1 MRKLRTEE
9 LRRLDVSQFK
19 AAEKTPLAI
28 VLDDVRS
35 MHNVGAVFR
44 TADAFRVERI
54 FLCGIT
60 PCPPHAEIH
69 KTALGAEYSVEWEH
83 FPAARDAVLRLRNA
97 GYEVYALEQAE
108 GSVGLWSFAPARDG
122 RYAVVLGNEVRGVA
136 QETIDACAGA
146 LEIPQF
152 GTKHSLNVS
161 VAAGIAVW
169 HFVNAL
175 LSSVR

>member
-1 MRKLRTEE
+1 M
-9 LRRLDVSQFK
+9 DVSQFK
-19 AAEKTPLAI
+19 ATEKMPLAV

-44 TADAFRVERI
+44 TADVFRAEHI

-60 PCPPHAEIH
+60 PRPPHAEIH
-69 KTALGAEYSVEWEH
+69 KTALGAENSVEWEY
-83 FPAARDAVLRLRNA
+83 FPAARDTVLRLRNA
-97 GYEVYALEQAE
+97 GYEVYALEQAK
-108 GSVGLWSFAPARDG
+108 GSIELWSFAPVKGG

-136 QETIDACAGA
+136 QETIDVCAGA

-161 VAAGIAVW
+161 VATGIAVW
-169 HFVNAL
+169 HFANAL
-175 LSSVR
+175 LSSVW